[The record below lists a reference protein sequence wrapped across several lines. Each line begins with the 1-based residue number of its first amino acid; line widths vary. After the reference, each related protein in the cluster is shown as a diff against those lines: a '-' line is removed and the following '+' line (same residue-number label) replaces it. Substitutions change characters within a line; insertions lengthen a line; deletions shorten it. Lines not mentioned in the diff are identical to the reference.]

1 MSDEELDQG
10 LDHVP
15 EPEQEKDSTN
25 WKSWYIGLIV
35 FLVVQI
41 AVYLW
46 ITNSY
51 GSWVELIGLY

>member
-1 MSDEELDQG
+1 MSDEELDQR

-51 GSWVELIGLY
+51 GS